1 MNEIFDK
8 FKIKII
14 KDSIS
19 RVQMDDATYFGPK
32 YKNHVS
38 NSKLGL
44 LNPAQGG
51 SPQKF
56 FEGFKSSG
64 STAFA
69 LGSAVHQLTLEPND
83 YVLSDVV
90 TPSGKLGK
98 MYAKFLEHLKKENL
112 MDSIYE
118 ALDKVMPTEKFEKF
132 IEIIQTTPEIEKGLV
147 LACVDAD
154 YYAKDIENYKGDGL
168 PTRISTA
175 MVKVFSHFIADK
187 PEKIDGKQVIYL
199 PSDLLEKCK
208 SCTASLKGSNA
219 IQKALNWPLSY
230 CEDVILAEL
239 EISFPKDFND
249 EFSDMIVTVVPVK
262 IKIDN
267 WTINHET
274 KEFVL
279 NDLKT
284 TGKPIQYFMGHFVKE
299 MGFMGDEKEVFLN
312 GSWQN
317 FHYHRQMGMYLW
329 LLREYIKK
337 EYGEGY
343 TCKANMLVVETVG
356 AFAAKKYSVSND
368 EIISGFKDFSDL
380 IKRAA
385 YHELKGY
392 ENILEFEK
400 DGIPNNFDL
409 DI

>member
-1 MNEIFDK
+1 MREIFDK
-8 FKIKII
+8 FKIKVI
-14 KDSIS
+14 KDSIR
-19 RVQMDDATYFGPK
+19 RVQMSDEEYFGPK
-32 YKNHVS
+32 YKNYVS

-64 STAFA
+64 SQAFA

-83 YVLSDVV
+83 YVLSDIT

-98 MYAKFLEHLKKENL
+98 MYAKFIEHLTKESLLDPLIKELNATT
-112 MDSIYE
+112 DS
-118 ALDKVMPTEKFEKF
+118 KFDKF
-132 IEIIQTTPEIEKGLV
+132 IELIETNPNIERGLV
-147 LACVDAD
+147 LACLDAE
-154 YYAKDIENYKGDGL
+154 YYVKDVENYSGEGL
-168 PTRISTA
+168 PSRIKTGLI
-175 MVKVFSHFIADK
+175 KVFAHFIADK
-187 PEKIDGKQVIYL
+187 PEMIDGKRVIYL
-199 PSDLLEKCK
+199 PSDLYEKCK
-208 SCTASLKGSNA
+208 SCTNSLKADVS
-219 IQKALNWPLSY
+219 IQNALNWPLSY
-230 CEDVILAEL
+230 CEDVVLAEL

-249 EFSDMIVTVVPVK
+249 DFSEMITTIVPVK

-267 WTINHET
+267 WTIDHSD
-274 KEFVL
+274 KKFVL

-284 TGKPIQYFMGHFVKE
+284 TGKPIQYFMGHTEKE
-299 MGFMGDEKEVFLN
+299 LGFMGEQKEVFMN
-312 GSWQN
+312 GSWQT

-329 LLREYIKK
+329 LLREYIKQ

-343 TCKANMLVVETVG
+343 NCTANMLVVETVG
-356 AFAAKKYSVSND
+356 AFGAKNYPVSND
-368 EIISGFKDFSDL
+368 DIIAGFKEFGDL

-385 YHELKGY
+385 YHQVMGY

-400 DGIPNNFDL
+400 DGIPNDLSL